1 MPVTQADDPTDGPT
15 WSVGELH
22 EAVTGLIEHAFGHT
36 IWVTGELRSLHKSS
50 AGHSYFDLV
59 EPGTDGTH
67 GAARLS
73 VTLFG
78 GYRQRVNAIVRR
90 HGDSVRIEEGTVLRI
105 SGELQTYP
113 AQSRL
118 QLVMTGIDPSYT
130 LAVTEQRRSKALA
143 ALSEA
148 GLLAA
153 NSQLEVPHPPVRIA
167 VVTSRN
173 SAAEADALTELQRCR
188 VGLTVSR
195 IDARTQGAEA
205 EATLVAALRTA
216 DELGVDVILLVR
228 GGGSSSDLATFDG
241 EQLGRVIAGLNTAVF
256 TGIGHETDRT
266 VADEVAHSAFKTPTA
281 AAAAVVDA
289 AERAENELAA
299 VSAGLSTAL
308 QGRLLRAG
316 STLDERTRAVS
327 LACRGHLNREAAS
340 VESRL
345 ARVVAAAPLSLQR
358 LDDRL
363 EAAAGRV
370 PELSSRG
377 VEDASTSLEN
387 LAALIAARDPA
398 RLLERGW
405 SITRDEDGSIVTAP
419 GQAPGG
425 TRLHTTVSGGRI
437 TSVVNEGSDT

>member
-1 MPVTQADDPTDGPT
+1 VDTEPT

-22 EAVTGLIEHAFGHT
+22 EAVTGLLEHAFGQT
-36 IWVTGELRSLHKSS
+36 VWITGELRSLHRSA

-90 HGDSVRIEEGTVLRI
+90 HGDAVRIEEGTVLRI
-105 SGELQTYP
+105 SGELQTYA

-130 LAVTEQRRSKALA
+130 IAVTEQRRTKAIA
-143 ALSEA
+143 ALSAA
-148 GLLAA
+148 GLLDA
-153 NSQLEVPHPPVRIA
+153 NARLEVPHPPVRVA

-173 SAAEADALTELQRCR
+173 SAAEADALTELQRSR
-188 VGLTVSR
+188 VGLAISR
-195 IDARTQGAEA
+195 IDARTQGAGA

-228 GGGSSSDLATFDG
+228 GGGSSAYLATFDG
-241 EQLGRVIAGLNTAVF
+241 EGLGRAIAALRTVVF

-281 AAAAVVDA
+281 AAAAVVER
-289 AERAENELAA
+289 AERAESELTAA
-299 VSAGLSTAL
+299 TAALSTAL
-308 QGRLLRAG
+308 RGRLLRAG
-316 STLDERTRAVS
+316 STLDDRTRSVA
-327 LACRGHLNREAAS
+327 LACRGHLNREATA

-345 ARVVAAAPLSLQR
+345 ARVATAAPLSLGRLGGR
-358 LDDRL
+358 LD
-363 EAAAGRV
+363 AAAARIPSLAGS
-370 PELSSRG
+370 L
-377 VEDASTSLEN
+377 VERRRQTVDQ
-387 LAALIAARDPA
+387 LAALVTARDPA

-405 SITRDEDGSIVTAP
+405 SITRYDDGSIVTSPELAP
-419 GQAPGG
+419 TG
-425 TRLHTTVSGGRI
+425 TRLHTTVVGGRI
-437 TSVVNEGSDT
+437 TSVVSEGDDT